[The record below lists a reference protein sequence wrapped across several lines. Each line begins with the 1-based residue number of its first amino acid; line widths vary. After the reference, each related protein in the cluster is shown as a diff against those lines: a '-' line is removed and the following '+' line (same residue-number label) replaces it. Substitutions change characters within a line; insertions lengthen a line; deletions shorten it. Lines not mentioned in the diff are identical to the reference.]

1 MTGLEGRKSGK
12 RGTFKKIEKGED
24 KKWENKVKEGNC
36 EEY

>member
-12 RGTFKKIEKGED
+12 RGTFQKIRKKED
-24 KKWENKVKEGNC
+24 EKWEHKVKEKNC